1 LKKEEIISR
10 LSSVKEEIKKEF
22 KADIKGIFGSYA
34 RMENRENS
42 DIDILVDFDE
52 EADLFD
58 MAGLS
63 GFLQERLN
71 IKVDIVPRRSIR
83 EELKEAILKETLY
96 I

>member
-1 LKKEEIISR
+1 
-10 LSSVKEEIKKEF
+10 
-22 KADIKGIFGSYA
+22 
-34 RMENRENS
+34 MENRENS

-63 GFLQERLN
+63 IFLQERLN

-83 EELKEAILKETLY
+83 EELKESILKETLY